1 MELSNQV
8 LDSVGNEALKKSAN
22 KKSATYPFVA
32 VGRSG

>member
-1 MELSNQV
+1 MEFSNQV

-22 KKSATYPFVA
+22 KISATNPFVA